1 MLSPRDPPAVRRT
14 WGGAP
19 SPAGTG
25 PAGEQLYRVPAN
37 RSRPFVECHWYEDPV
52 SSMQACVFNLR
63 QYRPGN
69 RMPCAAGG
77 LRRALHP
84 AWRPPA

>member
-1 MLSPRDPPAVRRT
+1 MTPQLSAGR
-14 WGGAP
+14 GGDP

-25 PAGEQLYRVPAN
+25 PAGEQLYRVLAN
-37 RSRPFVECHWYEDPV
+37 GSGPLAECHWYEDPV
-52 SSMQACVFNLR
+52 SSMQACVFNLC
-63 QYRPGN
+63 QYGPGN
-69 RMPCAAGG
+69 RVLGAAGG